1 MSKIKGDSESK
12 PFLDEQVF
20 TVLLRK
26 SGLSMDELASKVGYS
41 APAAIKNLLQGRNKP
56 PMTKAEKMAQ
66 ILGCYPSTLLIDPDK
81 VDQQKR
87 DVYTEHRVATR
98 KSFTDYE
105 GRKSKA
111 EESADKM
118 TYNQLLAEFQR
129 LGAELEKIKEN

>member
-1 MSKIKGDSESK
+1 MSKIKGDGENK

-20 TVLLRK
+20 IVLLHK
-26 SGLSMDELASKVGYS
+26 SGLSMAELASKVGYS

-56 PMTKAEKMAQ
+56 PMTKTEKMAQ
-66 ILGCYPSTLLIDPDK
+66 ILGCYPSTLLITPDK

-87 DVYTEHRVATR
+87 EVYTAHRVATR
-98 KSFTDYE
+98 KAFTDYE
-105 GRKSKA
+105 ERKGNDEA
-111 EESADKM
+111 PADKM